1 MTAVPF
7 TPASLAVWDGL
18 DAHKFRNEREAVAAN
33 LARIPLDAVERAAV
47 VDEAVALVEHARRSQ
62 KKQGVVESF
71 LQQFS
76 LGTRE
81 GLALMCL
88 AEALLRVPDEETRDR
103 LIAEKIGS
111 ADWASHLGQSDSLFV
126 NASTWGLMLTGKLV
140 DVDDEAKTDLPGFLK
155 RIAGR
160 LGEPVIRSAVATA
173 VKIMGEQFVVGRTIQ
188 AALKRSNKEGWLCS
202 FDMLG
207 EGARTLA
214 DADRYEKIYA
224 DAIEAVGKT
233 SKGPSSEDGGPE
245 HGHGVSV
252 KLSALSPRYEATQE
266 DGVWADLYPR
276 VLRLARIAARYDINF
291 TMDAEEADRLAL
303 SLKLLDRLAHEP
315 SLGGWTGLGLAVQ
328 AYQKRGL
335 ETIQRVA
342 DLARRSG
349 RRLMVRLVKGAYWD
363 TEVKRAQ
370 VFGRTDYPVFTTK
383 AATDLNYLVCA
394 RAMIEAA
401 PAIYSQFASHNA
413 HTLAAVRRMA
423 RDRGVAVEHQ
433 RLHGMGEALYDA
445 AIEKWADETVIV
457 RAYAPVGG
465 HEELL
470 PYLVRRLL
478 ENGANSSF
486 VHALL
491 DERVPA
497 SAVAAD
503 PISLVE
509 QAPDRH
515 PKIPVPKDM
524 YGDRQ
529 NSLGRDYS
537 QSADRARHAKALDA
551 VDRETLTSGPIIGGK
566 LRAGIAA
573 QAVSNPFD
581 RAQVLGHV
589 SEAEAADINAAVEA
603 AAEAQIQWDRQGGAK
618 RAVIL
623 RAMGDAL
630 EADLDR
636 LVALLSREAGKTLND
651 GVAEVREAADFCRY
665 YALLAERDFSAPE
678 TLKGP
683 TGETN
688 QLILHGR
695 GVFAC
700 ISPWNF
706 PLAIFTGQIAAALA
720 AGNAVLA
727 KPAEQTPLIAAE
739 AVRLYHKAGL
749 NPDLLALVPGR
760 GETVGA
766 ALVTHPGIDGVAFTG
781 GTDTAAA
788 INRSIAARPGAIIP
802 FIAETGGLNGMF
814 IDTTALKEQVIDDVI
829 LSAFGSAGQRCSA
842 LRILYVPQDSAD
854 ALIEGLKGAL
864 AVQTVADPADPKTD
878 IGPVIDPESR
888 RALDAHVERLSK
900 EAKIIARADLPLGA
914 EKGDLFAPTIAE
926 IPTPDFLEREVF
938 GPILHIYRYAPS
950 ELKSVAGK
958 LAARGYGLTLGVH
971 SRIEA
976 FAEEVVALV
985 PAGNVY
991 VNRSITG
998 AVVGVQPFGGEGLSG
1013 TGPKAGGPNSLIRYA
1028 AEKAISVNIAAQG
1041 GDPALLNL

>member
-1 MTAVPF
+1 MTP
-7 TPASLAVWDGL
+7 TDLKHWDDL
-18 DAHKFRNEREAVAAN
+18 DRNKFR
-33 LARIPLDAVERAAV
+33 DERAV
-47 VDEAVALVEHARRSQ
+47 VAELLANPGLTTAERADVFRDAVALVDHARASQ

-71 LQQFS
+71 LQEFS

-88 AEALLRVPDEETRDR
+88 AEALLRTPDADTRDR

-111 ADWASHLGQSDSLFV
+111 ADWASHMGQSDSLFV

-140 DVDDEAKTDLPGFLK
+140 DVDDEARTDLSGFLK

-160 LGEPVIRSAVATA
+160 LGEPVIRQAVATA
-173 VKIMGEQFVVGRTIQ
+173 VKIMGEQFVVGRTIE
-188 AALKRSNKEGWLCS
+188 AALKRSDREGWLCS

-207 EGARTLA
+207 EGARTVA
-214 DADRYEKIYA
+214 DAERYEKIYA
-224 DAIEAVGKT
+224 EAIEAVGKT
-233 SKGPSSEDGGPE
+233 AKGQGPE
-245 HGHGVSV
+245 AGHGVSV
-252 KLSALSPRYEATQE
+252 KLSALSPRYQAVQE
-266 DGVWADLYPR
+266 DRVWEELYPR
-276 VLRLARIAARYDINF
+276 ILRLALIAAKYDINY
-291 TMDAEEADRLAL
+291 TIDAEEADRLAL
-303 SLKLLDRLAHEP
+303 SLKLLERLAREP
-315 SLGGWTGLGLAVQ
+315 ELGDWKGLGLAVQ
-328 AYQKRGL
+328 AYQKRTT
-335 ETIQRVA
+335 ETVQKLA
-342 DLARRSG
+342 ELARSSG

-363 TEVKRAQ
+363 TEIKLAQ
-370 VFGRTDYPVFTTK
+370 VNGRTDYPVFTTK
-383 AATDLNYLVCA
+383 PATDLNYLVCA
-394 RAMIEAA
+394 KALIEAS
-401 PAIYSQFASHNA
+401 PYIYAQFATHNA
-413 HTLAAVRRMA
+413 HTLAAMRRMA
-423 RDRGVAVEHQ
+423 RDRNVTIEHQ

-445 AIEKWADETVIV
+445 AHEAWADEHVIV

-497 SAVAAD
+497 TAVAAD
-503 PISLVE
+503 PITAVE
-509 QAPDRH
+509 AQPDRH
-515 PKIPVPKDM
+515 PRIPVPM
-524 YGDRQ
+524 NIYGDRQ

-537 QSADRARHAKALDA
+537 QAADRERHAKALER
-551 VDRETLTSGPIIGGK
+551 VDSEKLTSGPIIGGK
-566 LRAGIAA
+566 LKAG
-573 QAVSNPFD
+573 VNPQDVTNPAD
-581 RAQVLGHV
+581 RSQILGHV
-589 SEAEAADINAAVEA
+589 SEASADDVDAAVA
-603 AAEAQIQWDRQGGAK
+603 AAANAQVAWDRIGGAG
-618 RAVIL
+618 RAPVL
-623 RAMGDAL
+623 RAMADVL
-630 EADLDR
+630 EADMDR

-665 YALLAERDFSAPE
+665 YALLAERDFGGRQ

-688 QLILHGR
+688 ELVLHGR
-695 GVFAC
+695 GVFAA

-720 AGNAVLA
+720 AGNAVVA

-739 AVRLYHKAGL
+739 AVRLFYKAGL

-760 GETVGA
+760 GEIVGA
-766 ALVTHPGIDGVAFTG
+766 ALTNHPGIDGVAFTG
-781 GTDTAAA
+781 GTDTASA
-788 INRSIAARPGAIIP
+788 INRGLAARPGAIIP
-802 FIAETGGLNGMF
+802 FIAETGGLNAMF
-814 IDTTALKEQVIDDVI
+814 VDTTALKEQVIDDVI

-842 LRILYVPQDSAD
+842 LRILYAPKEAAD

-864 AVQTVADPADPKTD
+864 ATQVIGDPTDPKTD
-878 IGPVIDPESR
+878 IGPVIDAESR
-888 RALDAHVERLSK
+888 ANLEAHVARLSK
-900 EAKIIARADLPLGA
+900 DAKIVARAELAPGA
-914 EKGDLFAPTIAE
+914 DKGDLFAPTIAE

-938 GPILHIYRYAPS
+938 GPILHVYRYDS
-950 ELKSVAGK
+950 KDLKSVAAK

-976 FAEEVVALV
+976 FADEVVRLV

-991 VNRSITG
+991 VNRSIIG